1 MFTNASASPW
11 VDHHRVRPRRAGASE
26 LAPVDALDRRRAEVP
41 PSRVRGMPP
50 PLASNPHRF
59 HEDRSEIAH
68 DIAQVARII
77 APRRVR
83 RSAALEVSA
92 ERSGRAIIA
101 SQVINGKRVQGPA
114 PATVRHSRR
123 MRGETCAG

>member
-1 MFTNASASPW
+1 VA
-11 VDHHRVRPRRAGASE
+11 PRCPPRAPG
-26 LAPVDALDRRRAEVP
+26 
-41 PSRVRGMPP
+41 GWPP

-68 DIAQVARII
+68 DIAKFARII

-83 RSAALEVSA
+83 SAAVEVSA

-101 SQVINGKRVQGPA
+101 SQVVNGKRVQ
-114 PATVRHSRR
+114 VE
-123 MRGETCAG
+123 RGDRSLSSSDEREKCAGLRQ

>member
-1 MFTNASASPW
+1 
-11 VDHHRVRPRRAGASE
+11 
-26 LAPVDALDRRRAEVP
+26 VP

-83 RSAALEVSA
+83 RSVAVEISA

-101 SQVINGKRVQGPA
+101 SQVINGSAGRSSAGDRSLSSSDEGENVLDCG
-114 PATVRHSRR
+114 SRR
-123 MRGETCAG
+123 ISVRQSEANSGEFRE

>member
-1 MFTNASASPW
+1 M
-11 VDHHRVRPRRAGASE
+11 
-26 LAPVDALDRRRAEVP
+26 P

-68 DIAQVARII
+68 DIAQLARII

-83 RSAALEVSA
+83 RSVAVEVSA

-101 SQVINGKRVQGPA
+101 SQVINGKRVQ
-114 PATVRHSRR
+114 VQRR
-123 MRGETCAG
+123 RPFAVFIG